1 MPWQMAWVCW
11 RCSIT
16 SSTLSPMLRPWA
28 VWAPRNPK
36 LPQAMGAGTAA
47 SCTWKAGGVRSFDPS
62 WGSCCL
68 AIHQI
73 AWSSKTPGLLGPP
86 RQWLLPNPLTSR
98 SAFFEPPWFQPIPS
112 TQLRGYNRYRIY
124 RYFCVYIYGI
134 WINTRINRHICKNLG
149 YVWCIYVAYVRP
161 HMLLSG

>member
-1 MPWQMAWVCW
+1 MAWVCW

-16 SSTLSPMLRPWA
+16 SSTLPQMLRPWA

-36 LPQAMGAGTAA
+36 FPQAMGAGTAA

-98 SAFFEPPWFQPIPS
+98 SVFLNPHDSNQFQVPNWEATTAIEYIDIS
-112 TQLRGYNRYRIY
+112 D
-124 RYFCVYIYGI
+124 YFCVYIYGI
-134 WINTRINRHICKNLG
+134 WINTRINRLICKNLG